1 MTKTILVLAGL
12 ILAMG
17 PLLASAQSLIQLP
30 PSIDLGA
37 PPGLSTATPL
47 SPQGCRPGSV
57 AGCTGRPAAVG
68 FSLADVVNLGI
79 IDRQEAAS
87 VLPTGEGASA
97 ATMAQPL
104 PSVDLEVLFDYN
116 SDSLRPDQ
124 LPQLTGLANQLRG
137 IDMTQAFLIVMGHT
151 DAVGGAAYNDD
162 LSLRRARTVA
172 WFLRDS
178 VGLPDQRIRA
188 SGQGFRYLKYPEQP
202 THGANRRVQ
211 IILAA
216 QGG

>member
-1 MTKTILVLAGL
+1 
-12 ILAMG
+12 
-17 PLLASAQSLIQLP
+17 
-30 PSIDLGA
+30 
-37 PPGLSTATPL
+37 
-47 SPQGCRPGSV
+47 
-57 AGCTGRPAAVG
+57 
-68 FSLADVVNLGI
+68 
-79 IDRQEAAS
+79 
-87 VLPTGEGASA
+87 
-97 ATMAQPL
+97 
-104 PSVDLEVLFDYN
+104 
-116 SDSLRPDQ
+116 
-124 LPQLTGLANQLRG
+124 
-137 IDMTQAFLIVMGHT
+137 MTQAFLIVMGHT